1 MASSLSSASYAQII
15 VEDKDTF
22 KVKKP
27 IPREGRSTIEVGI
40 ILKAKVPEDYDDLAF
55 NVYKGN
61 DYIDQVTLDQRY
73 ITTEYLEII
82 KTAGG
87 RRRTRKY
94 KRRHTK
100 KRKQS
105 RRRKN

>member
-1 MASSLSSASYAQII
+1 MASSSSAQII
-15 VEDKDTF
+15 VGDGDTF
-22 KVKKP
+22 EVIKP

-40 ILKAKVPEDYDDLAF
+40 TLKALVPEGYDDLAF
-55 NVYKGN
+55 NIYNKDGRLIN
-61 DYIDQVTLDQRY
+61 QVTLDERY
-73 ITTEYLEII
+73 ITTEYLKII